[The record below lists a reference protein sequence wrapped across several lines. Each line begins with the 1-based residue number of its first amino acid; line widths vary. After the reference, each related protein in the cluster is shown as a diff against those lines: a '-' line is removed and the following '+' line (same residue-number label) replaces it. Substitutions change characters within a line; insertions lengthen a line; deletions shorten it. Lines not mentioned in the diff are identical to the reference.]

1 MSDKEKRRRK
11 RLNDKKKATKRKEE
25 RIKMG
30 KRKVNFSLKG
40 DMGLLV
46 PPHGFELNA
55 EEELVFDFI
64 ADSDVIAYVP
74 VTASIMGWPRGMEDF
89 WNWCEENNFPSD
101 VGVDEMF
108 SGEVKRGWSVPEDFV
123 KEYYGKKPL
132 WTTKY
137 SQGIVVRE
145 KNDDD
150 YYVVVECS
158 RENEGW
164 KYARILATPGG
175 CWGKEDFE
183 WLKNKK

>member
-11 RLNDKKKATKRKEE
+11 RLNDKKKAAMRKEE
-25 RIKMG
+25 KRRMG

-40 DMGLLV
+40 DMGLFV

-64 ADSDVIAYVP
+64 ADADVIAFTP
-74 VTASIMGWPRGMEDF
+74 ITASMMGWPRGMEDF
-89 WNWCEENNFPSD
+89 WNWCEENDFPSD
-101 VGVDEMF
+101 VGIDTMV
-108 SGEVKRGWSVPEDFV
+108 SGDLKRAWSVPEDFV

-132 WTTKY
+132 WTTEY

-175 CWGKEDFE
+175 CWTKEDLE
-183 WLKNKK
+183 

>member
-1 MSDKEKRRRK
+1 MNDKEKRRRK
-11 RLNDKKKATKRKEE
+11 RLNDKKKAAMRREE
-25 RIKMG
+25 REKMG
-30 KRKVNFSLKG
+30 KRKVNFSLKNNI
-40 DMGLLV
+40 GLLV

-64 ADSDVIAYVP
+64 ADADVIAGAPYVAM
-74 VTASIMGWPRGMEDF
+74 VMGWPRAMEDF
-89 WNWCEENNFPSD
+89 WNWCEENDFPSNVD
-101 VGVDEMF
+101 VDEMI
-108 SGEVKRGWSVPEDFV
+108 SGEVKQSWSVPEEAV

-137 SQGIVVRE
+137 SQGIVARE
-145 KNDDD
+145 KNSDD

-183 WLKNKK
+183 WLKNKE